1 MQEGQIILWEFLPDN
16 TEKTHNAFCAIF
28 RQKVLKTNLP
38 WTTQLVAARVGQLK
52 LNFICPTLVGANCS
66 LPHVWLNSSLDWI
79 SSPVNS
85 KATCTV
91 GYSRCHQKLNFWNL
105 HQYSKQCFS
114 RKNLGLKEIVV
125 WILIPNFFRQP
136 LNGIACLSYIL
147 YNALQPN
154 PLAGSRQ
161 RRSGNTGPR
170 VRVPTKGNRP
180 GELWELYPWGGGLPR
195 ETFRGGLT
203 GSGVKKNPTV
213 LEVRSVV

>member
-1 MQEGQIILWEFLPDN
+1 MDN
-16 TEKTHNAFCAIF
+16 
-28 RQKVLKTNLP
+28 
-38 WTTQLVAARVGQLK
+38 WK
-52 LNFICPTLVGANCS
+52 LISSCPTLIGANCI
-66 LPHVWLNSSLDWI
+66 LPHMWLNSSLDWI
-79 SSPVNS
+79 SSLVNS

-91 GYSRCHQKLNFWNL
+91 GHGWCHQKVNFRNW
-105 HQYSKQCFS
+105 HQYSKQYFS
-114 RKNLGLKEIVV
+114 MKTLVV
-125 WILIPNFFRQP
+125 WILISNFFCLT
-136 LNGIACLSYIL
+136 LNGIDCLKSYIL

-203 GSGVKKNPTV
+203 GSGVKKNQQF
-213 LEVRSVV
+213 